1 MVIIVS
7 LLFAG
12 AMSNFL
18 IYRYTLRLQFND
30 LRNKLMIIAQTAS
43 LMVDADTLM
52 RIPLNRE
59 GMETPEYKAIA
70 EKLEQIKRVNPPIKY
85 AYTLTKTEEEGIW
98 QFIVDIA
105 PYIEKIKGNGVTS
118 YPGDKYKAWRFPEM
132 LKAYNGASADKK
144 LERDEWG
151 VTLSGYAP
159 IRDKDGKAVAVLGVD
174 VTADTVYRIEQAV
187 RTRSLLVLLLGI
199 MVSFVLGMFISGR
212 ITKPIHKLVEGT
224 RHIAEGDL
232 QYEVKVKSSNEIG
245 ELAKSFNQMAKSL
258 FESKKKLLDFFYCTV
273 QSFVRILEAKDTYT
287 RGHSERVA
295 EYAQQ
300 IAVAMQLPPERVKLV
315 KDTALLHDIGKLA
328 IHEHIL
334 NKPEKLTDA
343 EWEIVRKHPEIGE
356 EILKPVVLT
365 EEMLAIVRN
374 HHERYDSTGYPDK
387 ISGKNINILAAVV
400 TVADAYDAMT
410 SPRAYRWA
418 LSKEHAIGEL
428 KKNSG
433 TQFHPKVVEAFLKV
447 LEEDDTS

>member
-187 RTRSLLVLLLGI
+187 RTRSALVLLLGI

-295 EYAQQ
+295 EY
-300 IAVAMQLPPERVKLV
+300 
-315 KDTALLHDIGKLA
+315 
-328 IHEHIL
+328 
-334 NKPEKLTDA
+334 
-343 EWEIVRKHPEIGE
+343 
-356 EILKPVVLT
+356 
-365 EEMLAIVRN
+365 
-374 HHERYDSTGYPDK
+374 
-387 ISGKNINILAAVV
+387 
-400 TVADAYDAMT
+400 
-410 SPRAYRWA
+410 
-418 LSKEHAIGEL
+418 
-428 KKNSG
+428 
-433 TQFHPKVVEAFLKV
+433 
-447 LEEDDTS
+447 

>member
-1 MVIIVS
+1 
-7 LLFAG
+7 
-12 AMSNFL
+12 
-18 IYRYTLRLQFND
+18 
-30 LRNKLMIIAQTAS
+30 
-43 LMVDADTLM
+43 
-52 RIPLNRE
+52 
-59 GMETPEYKAIA
+59 
-70 EKLEQIKRVNPPIKY
+70 
-85 AYTLTKTEEEGIW
+85 
-98 QFIVDIA
+98 
-105 PYIEKIKGNGVTS
+105 
-118 YPGDKYKAWRFPEM
+118 
-132 LKAYNGASADKK
+132 
-144 LERDEWG
+144 
-151 VTLSGYAP
+151 
-159 IRDKDGKAVAVLGVD
+159 
-174 VTADTVYRIEQAV
+174 
-187 RTRSLLVLLLGI
+187 
-199 MVSFVLGMFISGR
+199 
-212 ITKPIHKLVEGT
+212 
-224 RHIAEGDL
+224 
-232 QYEVKVKSSNEIG
+232 
-245 ELAKSFNQMAKSL
+245 
-258 FESKKKLLDFFYCTV
+258 
-273 QSFVRILEAKDTYT
+273 
-287 RGHSERVA
+287 
-295 EYAQQ
+295 
-300 IAVAMQLPPERVKLV
+300 MQLPPERVKLV